1 MTVKFLDMLLH
12 YMNMMSTSCYVVVLL
27 YNMMSILCTAKAA
40 GISVTL
46 YQEMQQELRLLIR
59 DNPAVDP
66 HTPESI
72 FMQAMYMDLR
82 LRLTQQGK
90 HPAKASAAR
99 QAPDY
104 FDLLTP
110 DHLAMPIKNVELTP
124 KGAAGSPGRL
134 AYQAFEKILMD
145 GAKAG
150 HFRFDEKAPS
160 FNHPDGP
167 TDEGVRW
174 RCTQTSTCCCPRS
187 CPCCC
192 VPVFGPRLCTSIY

>member
-1 MTVKFLDMLLH
+1 MVCDNDVSARCTALAAFKQV
-12 YMNMMSTSCYVVVLL
+12 MSA
-27 YNMMSILCTAKAA
+27 LCTAKAA

-66 HTPESI
+66 HTPESVL
-72 FMQAMYMDLR
+72 MQVLYMDLR
-82 LRLTQQGK
+82 LRVAQQGK

-104 FDLLTP
+104 FDHLTP

-124 KGAAGSPGRL
+124 KGAAGSQGRL
-134 AYQAFEKILMD
+134 AYIAFEKILID
-145 GAKAG
+145 GAKRG

-160 FNHPDGP
+160 FNHADGP